1 MRPVAVVFGGA
12 LVAALCCGTGA
23 AQGIPATARA
33 DLGPQLMLRLFGET
47 GDARASLEAA
57 FGSRVSESPLRA
69 VALQVRT
76 DSDSNAGADFVAT
89 SRGVSE
95 EFPSGDR
102 GLADLLD
109 DSAAPAFV
117 GPVRL
122 TLPSALAQTPRTVVP
137 DSLLTATYQPVAP
150 APDISPAPGTLAFG
164 EVTQGLAALRGIA
177 DSPSFLT
184 TPPLRVGNVRFQ
196 ANVNGSS
203 SEQPQLSLGDT
214 TYGATANFNVRA
226 GSRDLSVNLG
236 TNYEHIGRT
245 DPNGFAAS
253 TLNPTSWQLP
263 NANAPLAVENYAN
276 LSRTSLG
283 AGLAVPLV
291 RGLTLNLNY
300 DTGHLFGGY
309 GLPGLT
315 NLDAVNDSY
324 GGRLTFDIPG
334 SSSKSLSIS
343 AYQDRFSGTGVPLGS
358 STQLREDV
366 NFTVKF

>member
-1 MRPVAVVFGGA
+1 MRPVAVVFSGA

-23 AQGIPATARA
+23 AQAFPATARA

-69 VALQVRT
+69 VALQVRP
-76 DSDSNAGADFVAT
+76 DSESTADADFSVA
-89 SRGVSE
+89 SADVSSA
-95 EFPSGDR
+95 FASSGL
-102 GLADLLD
+102 GDLVH
-109 DSAAPAFV
+109 DSVAPAFA

-122 TLPSALAQTPRTVVP
+122 TLPLALDQSPRTLVP
-137 DSLLTATYQPVAP
+137 DTLLTANYQPVAP
-150 APDISPAPGTLAFG
+150 APNISPAPGTLAFG

-177 DSPSFLT
+177 ATPSFLS
-184 TPPLRVGNVRFQ
+184 TPQLRVGGVRFQ
-196 ANVNGSS
+196 ANVNGSA

-236 TNYEHIGRT
+236 TNYEHVART
-245 DPNGFAAS
+245 DPTGFSAA

-263 NANAPLAVENYAN
+263 NANAPLAIENYAN
-276 LSRTSLG
+276 LSRTSIG

-300 DTGHLFGGY
+300 DMGHLFGGY

-343 AYQDRFSGTGVPLGS
+343 AYQDRFSGAGVPLGG
-358 STQLREDV
+358 STQLRGDV

>member
-1 MRPVAVVFGGA
+1 MRPVAVVLGGA

-23 AQGIPATARA
+23 AQAIPALARA
-33 DLGPQLMLRLFGET
+33 DLGSQLMLRLFGET

-76 DSDSNAGADFVAT
+76 DSDSNGAPDFAVASAGASTALT
-89 SRGVSE
+89 
-95 EFPSGDR
+95 SGDA
-102 GLADLLD
+102 GLADLLH

-117 GPVRL
+117 GPVHL
-122 TLPSALAQTPRTVVP
+122 TLPSALARTPRALVP
-137 DSLLTATYQPVAP
+137 DSLLTATYQPIAP

-177 DSPSFLT
+177 ASPSLFA
-184 TPPLRVGNVRFQ
+184 TPALRVGNVRFE
-196 ANVNGSS
+196 ANVNGGS
-203 SEQPQLSLGDT
+203 SEQPQLSLSDT
-214 TYGATANFNVRA
+214 TYGAAANFNVRA

-236 TNYEHIGRT
+236 TNYEHVGRT
-245 DPNGFAAS
+245 DQNGFSAA
-253 TLNPTSWQLP
+253 TLNPASWQLP
-263 NANAPLAVENYAN
+263 NANAPLAIANYAN
-276 LSRTSLG
+276 LSRTSVG

-291 RGLTLNLNY
+291 RGVTLNLNY

-343 AYQDRFSGTGVPLGS
+343 AYQDRFSGTGVPVGG